1 MTKTANTT
9 RAATPPRLTAI
20 VTGASTGLGFAITKR
35 FLAQGINVVMN
46 ARTAGHLEAA
56 HAELGSPAN
65 ATVVVGDISRKSV
78 GSDLVRVAE
87 SQFGGLDILV
97 NNAGV
102 FGAKPFLETQEDD
115 IDRYFA
121 INFKGA
127 YFAAQAAVPAMQKR
141 GGGAIVNIGTTLL
154 EHAIAGFPASAALA
168 SKAALHSLT
177 EQLSAEFG
185 GDNIR
190 VSTIATGV
198 IDTPL
203 HAKDG
208 IDDATGLAG
217 LHLVNRI
224 GKPQNVADAVA
235 LLATN
240 SFISGTTL
248 RVDGGHSAGHAFA

>member
-1 MTKTANTT
+1 MTQAINNQT
-9 RAATPPRLTAI
+9 LTAI

-35 FLAQGINVVMN
+35 FLSEDINVVMN
-46 ARTAGHLEAA
+46 ARTARDLESAY
-56 HAELGSPAN
+56 EKLGSPAN
-65 ATVVVGDISRKSV
+65 ATFLVGDIANKSV
-78 GSDLVRVAE
+78 GADLVRAAE
-87 SQFGGLDILV
+87 TEFGGLDILV

-102 FGAKPFLETQEDD
+102 FSSKPFLDTEESD
-115 IDRYFA
+115 IDRFYA

-127 YFAAQAAVPAMQKR
+127 YFAAQAAIPALQKR

-154 EHAIAGFPASAALA
+154 EHAISGFPASAALA

-190 VSTIATGV
+190 VSTIATGI

-203 HAKDG
+203 HAKHG
-208 IDDATGLAG
+208 IDDTSGLAG

-224 GKPQNVADAVA
+224 GKPDDVADAVA

-240 SFISGTTL
+240 DFISGTTL
-248 RVDGGHSAGHAFA
+248 RVDGGHAAGHNFG

>member
-1 MTKTANTT
+1 MTHPQN
-9 RAATPPRLTAI
+9 PLTAI

-46 ARTAGHLEAA
+46 ARTATDLHAA
-56 HAELGSPAN
+56 YAELGSPGSGS
-65 ATVVVGDISRKSV
+65 VLVGDISLKSV
-78 GSDLVRVAE
+78 GAELVRIAE
-87 SQFGGLDILV
+87 AQFGGLDILV

-102 FGAKPFLETQEDD
+102 FGAKPFLETEEDEL
-115 IDRYFA
+115 DRYFA

-127 YFAAQAAVPAMQKR
+127 YFAAQAAVPALRKR

-190 VSTIATGV
+190 VSTVATGI

-203 HAKDG
+203 HAKHG
-208 IDDATGLAG
+208 VDDAHSLAE
-217 LHLVNRI
+217 LHLLKRI
-224 GKPQNVADAVA
+224 GKADDVADAVQM
-235 LLATN
+235 LATN
-240 SFISGTTL
+240 NFITGTTL
-248 RVDGGHSAGHAFA
+248 RVDGGHSAGHNFA